1 MIYTVTFS
9 PAIDYVV
16 ELNDL
21 KIGDINRTVRE
32 HYFPGGKGV
41 NVSRVLSNLGRG
53 SVATGFLAGFTGDY
67 IVKELEN
74 HHISSRF
81 IEVEGTTRVNV
92 KIKNNGEETAIN
104 GQGPN
109 IDDRAIEQLIRMLER
124 LGREDTLIISGTI
137 PSTLPK
143 NIYELILARV
153 SDNDCKI
160 IVDAEGDILLNCLKY
175 HPFLIKPNKEELENA
190 LKLKI
195 NSDDELVDAAKEM
208 IKRGAINVIVSLG
221 KDGALLIGKDINPL
235 FVRAPEGK
243 VIHSVGAGDGLVA
256 GFIDEYLESQD
267 IIRAFKKG
275 VATGSATAFSEGLAK
290 KEDAEAL
297 FAQME

>member
-16 ELNDL
+16 ELNSL
-21 KIGDINRTVRE
+21 NIGNINRTVRE

-53 SVATGFLAGFTGDY
+53 SVATGFVAGFTGDY
-67 IVKELEN
+67 IIKELED

-160 IVDAEGDILLNCLKY
+160 IVDAEGEILLNCLKY
-175 HPFLIKPNKEELENA
+175 HPFLIKPNKEELEKA
-190 LKLKI
+190 LNIKADSEEEI
-195 NSDDELVDAAKEM
+195 VNGAKEM
-208 IKRGAINVIVSLG
+208 IKRGATNVIVSLG
-221 KDGALLIGKDINPL
+221 KDGALLIGRNIEPL
-235 FVRAPEGK
+235 FVKAPQGK